1 MTTDHGH
8 GHRHG
13 AFCGVIPPYVH
24 EQMAVHG
31 DEQTRRNALAALAV
45 DTTVRAERLIAD
57 LTARSVA
64 AQATAHRERKVH
76 SAGSN
81 TRPTLP

>member
-1 MTTDHGH
+1 M
-8 GHRHG
+8 
-13 AFCGVIPPYVH
+13 IPPYVH

-57 LTARSVA
+57 LTALAVA

-76 SAGSN
+76 SAGN
-81 TRPTLP
+81 TA